1 MAFSL
6 FGSSPLAAQAARSQE
21 FVPIKEIHD
30 GIVVLDSGGL
40 RGVFMCSST
49 NFALKSHDEQM
60 AILSQFARFLDSLDF
75 SVQLFVQSRK
85 LDIRPYLATLEER
98 YYAQKEELMK
108 LQVREYINFIR
119 SLTENSNIMSK
130 HFFTVVPY
138 DPPIAT
144 TLPGLG
150 SLAKPSSS
158 TTSQQAEALE
168 QRDTF
173 EEFRLQLE
181 QRMDVVASGL
191 AAAGIRVTQLGTE
204 ELIELFYQEFNVGEL
219 ERPVQLTS

>member
-6 FGSSPLAAQAARSQE
+6 FGSQSPLAARAARSQE

-30 GIVVLDSGGL
+30 GVVVLDGGGL
-40 RGVFMCSST
+40 RGIFMCSST

-108 LQVREYINFIR
+108 LQVREYISFIR
-119 SLTENSNIMSK
+119 SLTENTNIMSK
-130 HFFTVVPY
+130 HFFAVVPY
-138 DPPIAT
+138 DPPLAANMP
-144 TLPGLG
+144 LLGGLG
-150 SLAKPSSS
+150 KSAEK
-158 TTSQQAEALE
+158 TSEKNPLE
-168 QRDTF
+168 SRDTF
-173 EEFRLQLE
+173 EEYRLQLE
-181 QRMDVVASGL
+181 QRMDVVAAGL
-191 AAAGIRVTQLGTE
+191 GAASIRVTQLGTE

-219 ERPVQLTS
+219 ERPVQIT